1 MKKIWEMNTKLSHK
15 TPITTKGSTLITRKK
30 NITTRIRRNTLEY
43 LRDIY
48 IMSDAILV
56 MRRDIFPE
64 IVPRTKRRRTTRK
77 EIMLTLQRMMSLPG
91 REPEETMKI
100 LQAMKNMF

>member
-1 MKKIWEMNTKLSHK
+1 MKIKLSQH
-15 TPITTKGSTLITRKK
+15 TPRTTKGITLITRKK
-30 NITTRIRRNTLEY
+30 NITTRIKGRILEESGEIY
-43 LRDIY
+43 LMSNDIP
-48 IMSDAILV
+48 L

-64 IVPRTKRRRTTRK
+64 TVPRTKRRRTTRRD
-77 EIMLTLQRMMSLPG
+77 IMLTLQRMMNLPR